1 MTLPLPTTNNQPQV
15 LGHVEAKQENHITIK
30 DTPRVDTANYHVE
43 VRTEVNAWV
52 NDCVSTSSFFLA

>member
-43 VRTEVNAWV
+43 VRTEVNA
-52 NDCVSTSSFFLA
+52 